1 MSKKNLRKSV
11 NMVGADDWQSDPM
24 ILDSYTKVNSGYKY
38 LLIEIVRKLKTKTA
52 SDMR

>member
-1 MSKKNLRKSV
+1 MSKKNLRSV
-11 NMVGADDWQSDPM
+11 NMVGADDNWQSDPM